1 MTVPVQNS
9 GNPGAGGDGGNGG
22 NPGGGDPNPNP
33 NPAPNPG
40 DGGGNGGDGGGSNG
54 NVDLKSLSADQLQQV
69 LENPNLWNLP
79 RVKELREQAAEAKT
93 LKDAQ
98 AQADEKA
105 LEDQKKF
112 EELATKRGEEV
123 TSLKTQLQNTR
134 IDQALTNK
142 LVPGGVVDLEAALK
156 LIDRS
161 KVQID
166 DNGNVSGIDEVIES
180 LKTEKA
186 YLFNKSG
193 GSNDPNLGTPSNNNG
208 GEGGGAPS
216 KFKRSQ
222 LKDPKFYADNREEI
236 LKAMRAGLIEDDI
249 TPHQ

>member
-1 MTVPVQNS
+1 MSVPGQPNA
-9 GNPGAGGDGGNGG
+9 NPGAGGDNGGG
-22 NPGGGDPNPNP
+22 NPGGDPNPNP

-40 DGGGNGGDGGGSNG
+40 DGGGSGGDGGGSNG
-54 NVDLKSLSADQLQQV
+54 NVDLKSLSAEQLQQV

-79 RVKELREQAAEAKT
+79 RVKELRDQAAEAKK
-93 LKDAQ
+93 LKDDAAAAEQ
-98 AQADEKA
+98 KR
-105 LEDQKKF
+105 LEDNKEF
-112 EELATKRGEEV
+112 ETLAETRKADLDKAND
-123 TSLKTQLQNTR
+123 TIKNMR

-180 LKTEKA
+180 LKTDKA

-208 GEGGGAPS
+208 GDGGGAPS

-222 LKDPKFYADNREEI
+222 LKDPKFYADNRDEI
-236 LKAMRAGLIEDDI
+236 IKAMRAGLIEDDI

>member
-1 MTVPVQNS
+1 MTVPGQSNP
-9 GNPGAGGDGGNGG
+9 NPGAGGDNGGG
-22 NPGGGDPNPNP
+22 NPGGDPNPNP

-40 DGGGNGGDGGGSNG
+40 DGGGSGGDGGGSNG

-69 LENPNLWNLP
+69 LENPNFWHLP
-79 RVKELREQAAEAKT
+79 RVKELRDQAAEAKK

-105 LEDQKKF
+105 LEEQKKF
-112 EELATKRGEEV
+112 EELANKRGEENS
-123 TSLKTQLQNTR
+123 TLKTQMENMR

-156 LIDRS
+156 LVDRS

-180 LKTEKA
+180 LKTDKA

-193 GSNDPNLGTPSNNNG
+193 GSNEPNLGTPSNNNG
-208 GEGGGAPS
+208 GEGGGAPN